1 MHLRRVFILLHLD
14 EMFCTQKPPKTGKQK
29 HKEKETTAIS
39 NNQKIRDEMATIS
52 LHLSMII
59 LNVNG
64 SPIKRHRVA
73 GWIKK

>member
-1 MHLRRVFILLHLD
+1 MS
-14 EMFCTQKPPKTGKQK
+14 QKPPKTGKQK
-29 HKEKETTAIS
+29 HKEKETMARS

-52 LHLSMII
+52 LHLSIII

>member
-1 MHLRRVFILLHLD
+1 MSQKTTKPNWKI
-14 EMFCTQKPPKTGKQK
+14 ETQGKRK
-29 HKEKETTAIS
+29 KTAIS
-39 NNQKIRDEMATIS
+39 NNLKTKDEMATIS
-52 LHLSMII
+52 LHLSIII